1 MRLALATTADY
12 QPTAD
17 PASVAGLTARF
28 VQGSDAY
35 RALGPGARRAADA
48 ALASATD
55 QLAHMVP
62 ALKPQYV
69 AGYKTGVSKLARGGW
84 LTQRQA
90 DVLSVFADA
99 L

>member
-1 MRLALATTADY
+1 VPFAVTISEY

-17 PASVAGLTARF
+17 PASVAGLTASF
-28 VQGSDAY
+28 VQGSEAY

-48 ALASATD
+48 ALASATG
-55 QLAHMVP
+55 QLAHMAP

-69 AGYKTGVSKLARGGW
+69 AGYKTGVSKLALGGW